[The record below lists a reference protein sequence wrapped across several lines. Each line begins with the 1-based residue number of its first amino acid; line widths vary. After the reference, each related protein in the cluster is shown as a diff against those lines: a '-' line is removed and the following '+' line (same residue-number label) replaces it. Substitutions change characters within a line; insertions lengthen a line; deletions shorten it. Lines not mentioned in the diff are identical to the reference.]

1 MAANIN
7 RVLTV
12 EQMGDWFMLRSNGGV
27 VATVLLHPNWEVR
40 TANANQAAER
50 VFVVRQRPDV
60 EIVQEVVRRPHQLMP
75 IPGVFNRAGNLVGQA
90 GPAPY
95 PNHVQPQDFRRN

>member
-12 EQMGDWFMLRSNGGV
+12 EQMGDWFMLRSNGDV
-27 VATVLLHPNWEVR
+27 VATVLLHPNWQVR

-50 VFVVRQRPDV
+50 VFVLRQRPDV
-60 EIVQEVVRRPHQLMP
+60 EIVQEVIRRPHQLMP
-75 IPGVFNRAGNLVGQA
+75 IPGVFDRSGDRIGNA

-95 PNHVQPQDFRRN
+95 PNHVQPQDFKRN